1 MKMEFGEKKKKRN
14 YNQMLELNKNHL
26 NVDAKNIIE
35 PKIKNL
41 TLHKLNY
48 YNNITKE
55 LEINNINYKYKKQ
68 LNIIWM
74 YLIMLLI
81 FSVYQQVLLL
91 TYVYL

>member
-41 TLHKLNY
+41 TLPKLNY
-48 YNNITKE
+48 YNNIIIWKSRYFY
-55 LEINNINYKYKKQ
+55 YKY
-68 LNIIWM
+68 I
-74 YLIMLLI
+74 Y
-81 FSVYQQVLLL
+81 YQN
-91 TYVYL
+91 

>member
-41 TLHKLNY
+41 TLPKLNRHWHLRVPRLRQEKRR
-48 YNNITKE
+48 TGPRHSGRV
-55 LEINNINYKYKKQ
+55 Q
-68 LNIIWM
+68 
-74 YLIMLLI
+74 
-81 FSVYQQVLLL
+81 
-91 TYVYL
+91 